1 MSPATVTEN
10 EGECE
15 TSEPVQYPLLVGHLC
30 IGREGRTREETLQ
43 AWREKLDF
51 LKSWLCQDTLCDN
64 WAGITS
70 LWAEDWSGNAGAG
83 EEV

>member
-1 MSPATVTEN
+1 MRNTGTSTVSFARRASLHW
-10 EGECE
+10 G
-15 TSEPVQYPLLVGHLC
+15 
-30 IGREGRTREETLQ
+30 EGRTREETLQ

-51 LKSWLCQDTLCDN
+51 LKSWFCQDTVCDN

-70 LWAEDWSGNAGAG
+70 LWAEGWSGNAGAG